1 MLVQLIAKGG
11 TGLRSSRISSIT
23 TGAMGMPRRIRQ
35 ISHHDACASGKPA
48 RRAMPALACL
58 AFAVVVTMVVLV
70 SGPTAVAGPISD
82 DAELSAAMSCGYAK
96 KTNNPCD
103 VPACFSN
110 YLARTQAAD
119 VSPDAKNLLSSAAA
133 ACPQPPPK
141 EKDNRSDEEQMLK
154 DAREC
159 MIKADPCYARA
170 CYAGYF
176 QKYGDGGS
184 FRAIVRTDLNRA
196 RQACPMYADGM
207 YNAKSVEGCSGRSQ
221 FGIHIV
227 IKDGTISWKR
237 DFQGSN
243 DDWTGAIE
251 PDGRIHASVGG
262 SKGRVAD
269 GKFNDEGRE
278 IQMHYPECTTPVPIS
293 ILGRIN

>member
-1 MLVQLIAKGG
+1 
-11 TGLRSSRISSIT
+11 
-23 TGAMGMPRRIRQ
+23 MGMLRRVRQ
-35 ISHHDACASGKPA
+35 ISHHYACASGKPA
-48 RRAMPALACL
+48 RRAMMAFASL
-58 AFAVVVTMVVLV
+58 AFAVVVTMAVLV
-70 SGPTAVAGPISD
+70 SGPRAVAGPISD

-96 KTNNPCD
+96 KTSNPCD

-110 YLARTQAAD
+110 YLARTQATD

-170 CYAGYF
+170 CYAGYL

-184 FRAIVRTDLNRA
+184 FRAIVRTDLGRA
-196 RQACPMYADGM
+196 RQACPIFADGL
-207 YNAKSVEGCSGRSQ
+207 YNARSVEGCGGKSQ
-221 FGIHIV
+221 FGIHIK
-227 IKDGTISWKR
+227 IDNGTISWQR

-243 DDWTGAIE
+243 DNWTGVIE
-251 PDGRIHASVGG
+251 PDGRIHASVAG

-269 GKFNDEGRE
+269 GRFNDDGRE
-278 IQMHYPECTTPVPIS
+278 IQMHYPECNNAVPIS
-293 ILGRIN
+293 ILGLIHK